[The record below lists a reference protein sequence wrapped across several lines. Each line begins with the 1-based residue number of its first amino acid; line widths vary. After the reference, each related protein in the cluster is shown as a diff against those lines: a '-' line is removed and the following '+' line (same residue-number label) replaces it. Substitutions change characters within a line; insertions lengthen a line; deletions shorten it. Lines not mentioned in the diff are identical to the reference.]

1 MPAKMI
7 SASVSDIRAPAIKT
21 YATLVFRSLRST
33 RMRLFVASD
42 VTPMAMATKRAAI
55 RDSPYQ
61 TIIRYPSVNG
71 TKNPPSAARSLL
83 LSSAKVFEVNFNTNV
98 KPSAV

>member
-1 MPAKMI
+1 
-7 SASVSDIRAPAIKT
+7 
-21 YATLVFRSLRST
+21 
-33 RMRLFVASD
+33 
-42 VTPMAMATKRAAI
+42 
-55 RDSPYQ
+55 
-61 TIIRYPSVNG
+61 VNG